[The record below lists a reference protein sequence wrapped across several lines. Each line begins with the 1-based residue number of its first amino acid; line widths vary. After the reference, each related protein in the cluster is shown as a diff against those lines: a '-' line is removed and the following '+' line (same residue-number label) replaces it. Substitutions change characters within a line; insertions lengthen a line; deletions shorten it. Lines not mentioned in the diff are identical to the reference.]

1 MIKKTK
7 PTIDSKRQP
16 NIQSEKAKKTLLTQ
30 EPERKVHEW
39 EDYFC
44 YLSFKT
50 KPINRTWLDKFA
62 LDWVAEAVNNE
73 QRITIW
79 HYPIQMRGIDKE
91 TVESWMKRHEPVKKA
106 HRLVRALCA
115 SRRDNGAAMRQMDGS
130 YIAKSMPLYCDDWK
144 AMIKEVEE
152 FKVELAKRLD
162 GSANGP
168 QIVVIEKYPETSV
181 PKAKE

>member
-1 MIKKTK
+1 MK
-7 PTIDSKRQP
+7 SKRQTST
-16 NIQSEKAKKTLLTQ
+16 QVEKEKKSLPI
-30 EPERKVHEW
+30 EKPERKPHEW

-50 KPINRTWLDKFA
+50 KPINRTWLDAFSLA
-62 LDWVAEAVNNE
+62 WVEEARNNE

-79 HYPIQMRGIDKE
+79 HYPVQIRGIDKE
-91 TVESWMKRHEPVKKA
+91 TVEDWMKRHDNVKKA

-144 AMIKEVEE
+144 QMIREVEE

-168 QIVVIEKYPETSV
+168 QIVVIEKYPDTNV